1 MTPTSISVI
10 IPALNEEANLAATV
24 DMVVRAVA
32 PRFADYELIVVDDG
46 STDRTARIADGLAAR
61 DGRIRV
67 VHHFRNLGLG
77 YSFREGVDL
86 ATKAFVGWLPG
97 DSNGI
102 FNQEDVDRVFAAVG
116 RADFVLIHL
125 TADYRTP
132 LRRRLSRAFVVAMNL
147 LFGLRLKYYNGANFF
162 RAGLIERLRGQSDG
176 YGLFSGILIR
186 LVRAGCS
193 FVEVGVANRDRDN
206 SSKALRLRN
215 LVKVFLAVARLL
227 WEVRLR
233 PQGEAE
239 PTGPLAPWAQ
249 GRPTTLARGG

>member
-1 MTPTSISVI
+1 MTPASICVI

-24 DMVVRAVA
+24 DMVERAVA

-46 STDRTARIADGLAAR
+46 STDRTAQVADGLARR
-61 DGRIRV
+61 DCRIRV
-67 VHHFRNLGLG
+67 VHHYQNMGLG
-77 YSFREGVDL
+77 YSFREGVEL

-102 FNQEDVDRVFAAVG
+102 FSQEDVDRVFAAVG

-132 LRRRLSRAFVVAMNL
+132 LRRELSRAFVVAMNL

-162 RAGLIERLRGQSDG
+162 RAGLIQQLRGQSDG
-176 YGLFSGILIR
+176 YGLFSGILVH
-186 LVRAGCS
+186 LVRAGFS
-193 FVEVGVANRDRDN
+193 YEEVGVANRDRDN

-215 LVKVFLAVARLL
+215 LVQVFLAVARLL
-227 WEVRLR
+227 WEVRIR
-233 PQGEAE
+233 ARDEVRHIEVPAWAEA
-239 PTGPLAPWAQ
+239 Q
-249 GRPTTLARGG
+249 PTTLIRGG